1 MKPVVVI
8 PVAGAGTRLKPH
20 TLTTPKALLAVAGK
34 PILGHILD
42 QVAAAG
48 VERVVLVVGPGEQG
62 ERLRAFGA
70 ARKDLRVTSVV
81 QEVPHGLGHAVAQ
94 AGEAVGVAPVL
105 IVLGDTILKASLEG
119 ILAGGSWVGVKEVE
133 DPRRFG
139 VATVVNDKITSLV
152 EKPDDPKSN
161 LALVGLYYLERS
173 PALFQALEELSH
185 RGERTRGEIQLTD
198 ALALLLD
205 RGEVLRP
212 FPVEGWYDCGK
223 TEALLETNRA
233 LLDAMTDPTGQ
244 VPARPGVVI
253 VPPVALDPGADV
265 MHSVIGP
272 HASIGPRAR
281 VRRSVVK
288 NSIVNE
294 GAVVEDALLDRSVVG
309 EGAIVRGAYQRLNV
323 GDSSEVQ
330 VS

>member
-42 QVAAAG
+42 QVAAVG

-70 ARKDLRVTSVV
+70 ARTDVRVTAVV
-81 QEVPHGLGHAVAQ
+81 QDAPLGLGHAVAQ
-94 AGEAVGVAPVL
+94 AREAVGSSPLL
-105 IVLGDTILKASLEG
+105 IVLGDTILRAPLEG
-119 ILAGGSWVGVKEVE
+119 LLTGGSWVGVKEVE

-139 VATVVNDKITSLV
+139 VATVVKGRITSLV
-152 EKPDDPKSN
+152 EKPEQPESK
-161 LALVGLYYLERS
+161 LALVGLYFLENAG
-173 PALFQALEELSH
+173 ALFQALEEVAR

-198 ALALLLD
+198 ALALLLE

-233 LLDAMTDPTGQ
+233 LLDTEAGLAGG

-253 VPPVALDPGADV
+253 VPPVALDPDADV

-309 EGAIVRGAYQRLNV
+309 ESAIVRGAYQRLNV

>member
-1 MKPVVVI
+1 VKPVVVI

-94 AGEAVGVAPVL
+94 AGEAVGSAPIL
-105 IVLGDTILKASLEG
+105 IVLGDTILKVSLEG

-139 VATVVNDKITSLV
+139 VATVVNGKITSLV
-152 EKPDDPKSN
+152 EKPEDPKSN
-161 LALVGLYYLERS
+161 LALVGLYYLERA

-185 RGERTRGEIQLTD
+185 GGKRTRGEIQLTD

-233 LLDAMTDPTGQ
+233 LLDATADPAGP

-309 EGAIVRGAYQRLNV
+309 ESAIVRGAYQRLNV